1 MDKQEEIRSESLAS
15 EIYRDLKKELT
26 VKNWIIGGLI
36 VALVLVCFYH
46 NWLWS
51 QFDTITLD
59 AGGGYS
65 NYVTGENTGGVH
77 NGTGESTPAEGRQ
90 G

>member
-1 MDKQEEIRSESLAS
+1 MEKQPETRNEPLAS
-15 EIYRDLKKELT
+15 EIYGDLKKELKF
-26 VKNWIIGGLI
+26 KNWLI
-36 VALVLVCFYH
+36 AALIFALAAMGVYH

-51 QFDTITLD
+51 QFEVVSLD

-65 NYVTGENTGGVH
+65 NYVAGDNAGGVY
-77 NGTGESTPAEGRQ
+77 NGTSSSAQAEGRP

>member
-1 MDKQEEIRSESLAS
+1 MDKQQETRPESLAS

-36 VALVLVCFYH
+36 VALVLVSFYH

-65 NYVTGENTGGVH
+65 NYVAGENTGGIH
-77 NGTGESTPAEGRQ
+77 NGTSDSTPAEGRQ

>member
-1 MDKQEEIRSESLAS
+1 MDKQQETRPEPLAS

-26 VKNWIIGGLI
+26 IKNWIIGGLI
-36 VALVLVCFYH
+36 VALVLVNFYH

-77 NGTGESTPAEGRQ
+77 NGTSESTPAEGRQ